1 MDERAK
7 NIALGVAS
15 VALVLVTTLG
25 MTWFRPGIGLG
36 ESNGMLGDTAL
47 FSALAFA
54 LVVLIETGSLAFGY
68 VVPMNRV
75 RWGYGVGASALG
87 SALLISYL
95 MPPEIDHQLAPRT
108 WAPLLFTVGVI
119 MGIVVGF
126 RASGGGRDDF
136 AGEYK
141 PVVIARKPGEKIA
154 TPPGMKPLAHLRGK
168 LNYAAMTA
176 QLTKAGVE
184 ARFEDGAERL
194 VMWRDVIGIVA
205 RRMPEAYD
213 AVPFLDLVS
222 TAGATIRLLPWTRF
236 TGEPIDGAPRPCAQQ
251 LLAWCKHAT
260 LDPATKLFLDGTG
273 EPAQLP
279 ELSTLAAHD
288 EKLA

>member
-1 MDERAK
+1 MR

-15 VALVLVTTLG
+15 VALVLVSALV

-36 ESNGMLGDTAL
+36 DSNGMFGDTAL

-54 LVVLIETGSLAFGY
+54 LVVLIETGSIAFGY

-75 RWGYGVGASALG
+75 RWGYGVGATALA

-108 WAPLLFTVGVI
+108 WAPLVFSIGVI

-141 PVVIARKPGEKIA
+141 PVVIARKPGEKLA
-154 TPPGMKPLAHLRGK
+154 TSPGMKPLAHLRGK
-168 LNYAAMTA
+168 LSFAAMTA

-184 ARFEDGAERL
+184 ARLEDGEERL

-205 RRMPEAYD
+205 RRMPDAYD

-236 TGEPIDGAPRPCAQQ
+236 TGEPIDGEPRACAKA
-251 LLAWCKHAT
+251 LLAWCTHAT
-260 LDPATKLFLDGTG
+260 MDPATKQFVEGTG

-279 ELSTLAAHD
+279 ELTTLGAHD